1 VTAAKRFLFVPDALS
16 IYFGHSEYWHSKFKP
31 ICCRSDMTQEFIWP
45 FWLGGLAIAA
55 VSVTLVVT
63 TGKFLSVT
71 RGYASV
77 CSVFSKLKFF
87 RRPDLG
93 GPFGF
98 RTFFTF
104 GLLTG
109 GAIAAITTVGWKP
122 NWSLGQFDAI
132 WGSSIYVKAAVLT
145 AGGFLWGYGSRMAK
159 GCTSGN
165 SISGL
170 SKGSLASFVAT
181 MGFLVAGIV
190 VTYGIAYASGV
201 K

>member
-1 VTAAKRFLFVPDALS
+1 
-16 IYFGHSEYWHSKFKP
+16 
-31 ICCRSDMTQEFIWP
+31 MTSEFIWP

-55 VSVTLVVT
+55 VSVSLVVL

-77 CSVFSKLKFF
+77 CSIFSKLKFF
-87 RRPDLG
+87 QRPDLG

-98 RTFFTF
+98 RTFFTI
-104 GLLTG
+104 GLIGG
-109 GAIAAITTVGWKP
+109 GALAAVTTVGWQP
-122 NWSLGQFDAI
+122 TFDLGKFDQI
-132 WGSSIYVKAAVLT
+132 WGTSLAVKAAVLM

-170 SKGSLASFVAT
+170 SKGSLASLVAT
-181 MGFLVAGIV
+181 CGFLVAGV
-190 VTYGIAYASGV
+190 AVTFMLAKISGV
-201 K
+201 E